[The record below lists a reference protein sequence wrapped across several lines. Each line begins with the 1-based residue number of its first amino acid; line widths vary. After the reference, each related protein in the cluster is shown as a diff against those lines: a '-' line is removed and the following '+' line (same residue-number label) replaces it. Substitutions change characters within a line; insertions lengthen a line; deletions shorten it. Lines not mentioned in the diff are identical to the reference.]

1 LTPDQ
6 FVEVRYEV
14 DAGVATIALDCPE
27 RHNAWSGTMA
37 VEYRWAL
44 HHAHEDPAVRVVV
57 LTGTGRDFCVG
68 AHTEEL
74 DGIGASG
81 GAYERTR
88 APLPPYPEGTPPEFR
103 HNHCFPLTISTPVI
117 AAIEGACA
125 GAGFV
130 LATYADLRWV
140 ASDAKIAPAFARLGL
155 PAEYGTAW
163 LLARQLG
170 VANALELLWSPDV
183 VDAATTVHLGWAQH
197 TAEPG
202 TVLECALDQARRL
215 ARHASPLSLATM
227 KRAVLVDAAA
237 DMGQAYRRSVDDMNA
252 ALRHADFRRGI
263 AAQQAGERADFLAP

>member
-1 LTPDQ
+1 LTPDE
-6 FVEVRYEV
+6 FVELRYEV
-14 DAGVATIALDCPE
+14 ESGVATISLDCPE
-27 RHNAWSGTMA
+27 RHNAWGGTMA

-57 LTGTGRDFCVG
+57 LTGTGPDFCVG
-68 AHTEEL
+68 AHAEQLE
-74 DGIGASG
+74 GIGASG

-88 APLPPYPEGTPPEFR
+88 APLPPYPEGTPLEFR
-103 HNHCFPLTISTPVI
+103 HNHCFPLTIGTPVI

-163 LLARQLG
+163 LLARQVGLP
-170 VANALELLWSPDV
+170 NALELMWSPDV
-183 VDAATTVHLGWAQH
+183 FDGATTMQLGWAQH
-197 TAEPG
+197 TAEAG
-202 TVLECALDQARRL
+202 TVLERALEQARRL

-237 DMGQAYRRSVDDMNA
+237 DIGQAYTRSVDDMNA
-252 ALRHADFRRGI
+252 ALGHADFRRGI
-263 AAQQAGERADFLAP
+263 AAQRAGERADFLAP